1 MTESTLPSNS
11 TLMED
16 KQMEILADDE
26 KSTPLEPVHRVEA
39 KVRLFSVC
47 DGGVVKIHIPA
58 CKSPICTDTALID
71 DILEHNAL
79 SSTSKKS
86 KHDVNWPDEIHV
98 DDPRNWPT
106 WRKWMVTLIVSSISL
121 CS

>member
-1 MTESTLPSNS
+1 MLESSDTD
-11 TLMED
+11 MVD
-16 KQMEILADDE
+16 AAAE
-26 KSTPLEPVHRVEA
+26 KPGPPEPTPQDRV

-47 DGGVVKIHIPA
+47 DIGVVKIHIPA
-58 CKSPICTDTALID
+58 DSRDIDVDIAHID
-71 DILEHNAL
+71 DVAQHNPL
-79 SSTSKKS
+79 SRTSKKS
-86 KHDVNWPDEIHV
+86 NHDVEWPDEIHV